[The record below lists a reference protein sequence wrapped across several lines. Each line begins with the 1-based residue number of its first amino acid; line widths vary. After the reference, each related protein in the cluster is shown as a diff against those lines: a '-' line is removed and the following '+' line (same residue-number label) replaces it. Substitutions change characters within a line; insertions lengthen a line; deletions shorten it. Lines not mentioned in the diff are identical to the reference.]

1 MQSSGRSIES
11 PKTDLSKWGGNHW
24 RILGKNPDGTLKV
37 EEGWM
42 NNRPSGINPK
52 LRFVE
57 NIYEEVNAEGEWFLD
72 RSQRQLYVRP
82 PQAVSLDEAEIAVSG
97 IEQLGEVSG
106 TTFDAP
112 VVGVRQEGITLAHTA
127 RTFMQTREPLLR
139 SDWTIQ
145 SGGVD
150 VENAQNVTI

>member
-1 MQSSGRSIES
+1 
-11 PKTDLSKWGGNHW
+11 
-24 RILGKNPDGTLKV
+24 
-37 EEGWM
+37 M

-150 VENAQNVTI
+150 VENAQNVTIQDCIFRALGGDGVFVTCVSSSSLPACREKR